1 MSVGLFTAFL
11 AGVVSFLSPCV
22 LPLIP
27 GYVSYVTGH
36 SINAGHTRFGVR
48 LSSLVLGLYFVL
60 GFSVVFVAFGAT
72 ATAISRLMLSYK
84 VEANIVGGLLV
95 SLFGLFM
102 IGLVSLPWMRRDARF
117 RGPSR
122 GGRPW
127 GAFLLGLA
135 FGFGWTPCIGP
146 VLGGILTI
154 AAVAETAPSGVL
166 LLAVYAAGMGVPF
179 LLSAMFI
186 DVFLHRRLGKM
197 ARLGRALQVGA
208 GVVMTIFGILMVTG
222 TMSTMSYWLL
232 ENVPL
237 LAQIG

>member
-1 MSVGLFTAFL
+1 MSVGLFAAFL
-11 AGVVSFLSPCV
+11 AGLVSFLSPCV
-22 LPLIP
+22 LPLVP
-27 GYVSYVTGH
+27 GYVSFVTGH
-36 SINAGHTRFGVR
+36 SIDAQRARFGAR

-60 GFSVVFVAFGAT
+60 GFSAVFVALGAT
-72 ATAISRLMLSYK
+72 ATALSRLLLSYK
-84 VEANIVGGLLV
+84 FEANIVGGVIV

-102 IGLVSLPWMRRDARF
+102 IGLVSLPWMRGDARLQ
-117 RGPSR
+117 GPIR

-166 LLAVYAAGMGVPF
+166 LLAVYAAGLGVPF

-186 DVFLHRRLGKM
+186 DVFVRRRLGKI
-197 ARLGRALQVGA
+197 ARLGRMLQVGA
-208 GVVMTIFGILMVTG
+208 GVVMSIFGVLMATG
-222 TMSTMSYWLL
+222 TMSAMSYWLL
-232 ENVPL
+232 ENLPL

>member
-1 MSVGLFTAFL
+1 MSVGLFTAFV

-36 SINAGHTRFGVR
+36 SVDAGHTRFGVR

-72 ATAISRLMLSYK
+72 ATAISRLLLSYK

-102 IGLVSLPWMRRDARF
+102 IGLVSLPWMRLDARF

-146 VLGGILTI
+146 VLGGILTM

-166 LLAVYAAGMGVPF
+166 LLAVYAAGLGVPF

-186 DVFLHRRLGKM
+186 DVFVRRRLGKM
-197 ARLGRALQVGA
+197 ARLGRTLQVGA

-222 TMSTMSYWLL
+222 TMSIMSYWLL